1 LGLAY
6 RARTRARRKVS
17 QGIVYEPRY
26 ESGKKKEKKDSEI
39 LLKAAGSSR
48 ASPTEAP
55 AVARVRGD
63 GQPGRWLSSA
73 DSPYSNTESWSYVSE
88 EREREREGGERE
100 REREREKERERG
112 GKDRSREGASE
123 GAKRKIER

>member
-88 EREREREGGERE
+88 EREREREGERE
-100 REREREKERERG
+100 REREREREGGKIGAEKERARGQRER
-112 GKDRSREGASE
+112 
-123 GAKRKIER
+123 